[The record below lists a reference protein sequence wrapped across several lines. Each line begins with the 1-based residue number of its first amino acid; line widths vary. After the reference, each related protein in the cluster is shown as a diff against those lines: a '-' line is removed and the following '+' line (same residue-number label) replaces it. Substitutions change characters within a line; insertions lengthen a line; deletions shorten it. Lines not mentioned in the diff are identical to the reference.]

1 MSVPRKLIVCSCF
14 GRSICATPM
23 AELLIASGP
32 DSENVV
38 AQAVAEALA
47 VVTAEAVTAEAVSV
61 AVHARAGN
69 FLA

>member
-1 MSVPRKLIVCSCF
+1 LLLGLTVKKLTVALFAFQRLVLRK
-14 GRSICATPM
+14 T
-23 AELLIASGP
+23 
-32 DSENVV
+32 VV